1 MVPTRT
7 TFLSPRRQQRPPACS
22 HAFFQS
28 ILYRGSRMTS
38 HRRENRNCHSQQKAL
53 RAALRIKSVSL
64 PWPSGPAVVLALP
77 AVTSR
82 DAAPLLLPFRF
93 GKLGLHV
100 TDCLLLLLQV
110 SALQKSHPSH
120 PFQPGLLTHHSSV
133 LFSSK
138 PCLTLSE
145 GFSGCFCLFESV
157 FF

>member
-1 MVPTRT
+1 M
-7 TFLSPRRQQRPPACS
+7 
-22 HAFFQS
+22 
-28 ILYRGSRMTS
+28 
-38 HRRENRNCHSQQKAL
+38 
-53 RAALRIKSVSL
+53 
-64 PWPSGPAVVLALP
+64 VLALP
-77 AVTSR
+77 AMTSR
-82 DAAPLLLPFRF
+82 DTAPLLLPFRF

-110 SALQKSHPSH
+110 SALQKSRPSH
-120 PFQPGLLTHHSSV
+120 PFQPGLLMHHSSV